1 MAKKTL
7 EQKIDALTNI
17 VEKGFAASDRK
28 FGAIAEDIAD
38 IRENMATKEQLIALH
53 AQTVAI
59 ETDIRSMK
67 QAKLEAGCGRRD
79 ATAPPSLPRRPANE
93 VRPKA
98 CSSRSAFR

>member
-1 MAKKTL
+1 MATKSL
-7 EQKIDALTNI
+7 EQKIDALTSI

-59 ETDIRSMK
+59 ETELRDTKRH
-67 QAKLEAGCGRRD
+67 KLVTRVADLEDKVFGA
-79 ATAPPSLPRRPANE
+79 PRR
-93 VRPKA
+93 
-98 CSSRSAFR
+98 